1 MSKRI
6 LVIGG
11 GSAGVGAAYRAA
23 LCGAAVTLIEADGC
37 LGGAST
43 LGGVNCHE
51 PGIASLGLNR
61 VLYEHLKGMENAVGI
76 GRTTR
81 PYTRESNAGFNEIIP
96 GIPYE
101 ATLRR
106 GDLKPLQV
114 ARVHF
119 EPLAMAEA
127 MRETLVSAGVK
138 LLLNT
143 RFRSALISGGRV
155 TGAVL
160 EDAGGERFTLP
171 CDAIID
177 CTADANVFR
186 SLGIKTYF
194 GEDACSAFGEPS
206 APDVPKPIV
215 NGVSLCFRV
224 APGDTGNEA
233 PAWVYD
239 TEAADWIRSTPLPA
253 ANVNAYPNGD
263 LNYNPLPLMEGA
275 EYHALPEE
283 KRMSVLTARLY
294 LYWEKMKREH
304 GHSGH
309 IVSVFPR
316 AGVRESYRCDT
327 LTMLTENEMRRGC
340 ASQGDDIIALAD
352 HVLDT
357 HGARSKKLSLPSA
370 LHDPYGVPMGSL
382 IAKDYGNLLVAG
394 RCAGF
399 THVAASSCRLTRTMM
414 DIGEAAGAIASLS
427 SDAREVNAAKVR
439 EALNFGKYLD
449 WVQKEYYK
457 IGE

>member
-1 MSKRI
+1 MSKQI
-6 LVIGG
+6 LIIGG
-11 GSAGVGAAYRAA
+11 GSAGAGAAYRAA
-23 LCGAAVTLIEADGC
+23 LCGAAATLIEADSC

-51 PGIASLGLNR
+51 PGIASFGLNR
-61 VLYEHLKGMENAVGI
+61 ALYEKLNSTENAVGI

-106 GDLKPLQV
+106 GDLAPLRV

-119 EPLAMAEA
+119 EPLAMADA
-127 MRETLVSAGVK
+127 MRETLASAGVK

-143 RFRSALISGGRV
+143 RFRSALTDGDRV

-160 EDAGGERFTLP
+160 ENAGGESFVLP
-171 CDAIID
+171 CDALID

-206 APDVPKPIV
+206 APDEPKAIV
-215 NGVSLCFRV
+215 NGVSLCLRV
-224 APGDTGNEA
+224 SPGDRENET

-239 TEAADWIRSTPLPA
+239 TEAADWIRNTPLPA

-263 LNYNPLPLMEGA
+263 MNYNPLPLMEGA

-283 KRMSVLTARLY
+283 KRVHVLTARAY
-294 LYWEKMKREH
+294 LWWEKLKKEH

-316 AGVRESYRCDT
+316 AGVRESFRCDT
-327 LTMLTENEMRRGC
+327 MTILTENEMRGGFR
-340 ASQGDDIIALAD
+340 AQGDDIIALAD

-370 LHDPYGVPMGSL
+370 LHDPYGVPMGAL
-382 IAKDYGNLLVAG
+382 IAKDYRNLLVAG

-399 THVAASSCRLTRTMM
+399 THVAASSCRLSRTMM
-414 DIGEAAGAIASLS
+414 DIGEAAGAIAALS
-427 SDAREVNAAKVR
+427 EDARETDAAKIR
-439 EALNFGKYLD
+439 EALGFGKYLD